1 MLFSRSGA
9 KANPT
14 LPLEKTYIQGRPSM
28 MWFFDDDSKVSW
40 LAKPEFDIGKG
51 QTISKVNYGLLNP
64 PKK

>member
-1 MLFSRSGA
+1 
-9 KANPT
+9 
-14 LPLEKTYIQGRPSM
+14 M

-40 LAKPEFDIGKG
+40 LVKPEFDIGKG